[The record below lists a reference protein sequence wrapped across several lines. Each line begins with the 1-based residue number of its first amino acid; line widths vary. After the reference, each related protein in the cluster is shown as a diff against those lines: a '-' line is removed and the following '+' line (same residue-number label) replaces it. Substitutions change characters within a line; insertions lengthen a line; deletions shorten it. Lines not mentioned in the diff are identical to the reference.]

1 MTHPCL
7 KSPTLCSFPSDAD
20 SIGDPETSEEPQS
33 LMSFS
38 SSLLSVVL
46 QSSVPEIANV
56 HIIVSWETASVERS
70 REWIDGM
77 LDVFC
82 LKEGQQT
89 DWPSNGTAENSFFP
103 FVSAKSLLLQS
114 RFLHS
119 LCSYDSNGYVKVA
132 NFSWITVKL
141 LVFKN

>member
-56 HIIVSWETASVERS
+56 HIIVSLPIHPSKVLGDHFSGEQQRV
-70 REWIDGM
+70 DGM
-77 LDVFC
+77 LD
-82 LKEGQQT
+82 L
-89 DWPSNGTAENSFFP
+89 P
-103 FVSAKSLLLQS
+103 LQIS
-114 RFLHS
+114 GCAL
-119 LCSYDSNGYVKVA
+119 
-132 NFSWITVKL
+132 
-141 LVFKN
+141 